1 MDGVFCIADSIE
13 MEGRKLAEG
22 VQGPKLAMH
31 KDFFFFLIWRS
42 LTWVFAFYFGVFL
55 FLLVG
60 LSVVYGVLLTTVIP
74 ANKLKVL
81 PMNSEFAVF
90 FCLTELYRYYI

>member
-31 KDFFFFLIWRS
+31 KDFFFFFNLEKLDLGIC
-42 LTWVFAFYFGVFL
+42 
-55 FLLVG
+55 FLLW
-60 LSVVYGVLLTTVIP
+60 SVPVSACRAVCGVWCSI
-74 ANKLKVL
+74 N
-81 PMNSEFAVF
+81 NSYS
-90 FCLTELYRYYI
+90 CK